1 MFMHIPVITAIIL
14 ALFTSAWAGE
24 SADVQ
29 QVRALLYKEQQ
40 SYIKGDVD
48 QLVSCYAPDFVG
60 HGGGPDP
67 AIWQVGIIGLDSLR
81 TQYGGSAKKAAAW
94 WARHPEWDGGSEVL
108 HVHVKGD
115 RAIAL
120 TKHWGSVPDS
130 TARETIF
137 NTHQT
142 VWLLAKRNGE
152 WKITAFIGGITTDQ
166 KVWKMLPE

>member
-1 MFMHIPVITAIIL
+1 MFIAVVASVVFASLT
-14 ALFTSAWAGE
+14 TAWAAE

-29 QVRALLYKEQQ
+29 QVRDLLYKEQQ
-40 SYIKGDVD
+40 SFMKGDVE

-60 HGGGPDP
+60 HGWGPDP
-67 AIWQVGIIGLDSLR
+67 AIWRVDIVGLDSLR

-94 WARHPEWDGGSEVL
+94 WARHPEWDGSGEVL

-120 TKHWGSVPDS
+120 AKYWGSVPDS
-130 TARETIF
+130 TARETLF
-137 NTHQT
+137 NIHQT

-152 WKITAFIGGITTDQ
+152 WKITSFIGGITTDQ
-166 KVWKMLPE
+166 KVWKMPPE